1 MAVQGPPGVAGLTG
15 PVGLQGQKVPLD
27 LELFFKKKN
36 KKLLKL
42 KIMMINSRPKLQ
54 GSMGDAGPQGPQ
66 GPPGVGVAGP
76 PV

>member
-27 LELFFKKKN
+27 LELFLKKK

-54 GSMGDAGPQGPQ
+54 GSMGDAGPQGP
-66 GPPGVGVAGP
+66 PGVGVAGP